1 MRHSS
6 IEFLW
11 EGATQVQ
18 MWMIVLEIELQ
29 HAESTHPRADPN
41 AKKCAA
47 VRERIIGPVLQVHI
61 IRSLGNYGIEIQ
73 YHPRQ

>member
-29 HAESTHPRADPN
+29 HAESTHLRADPS
-41 AKKCAA
+41 AKN
-47 VRERIIGPVLQVHI
+47 VL
-61 IRSLGNYGIEIQ
+61 LFENE
-73 YHPRQ
+73 